1 MVDKLGPIPEKF
13 LNLNKSFK
21 DQYNKMMK
29 DKSPEA
35 RKSFDE
41 QFPSASPEAR
51 DLLEKMLKYLPE
63 EWITVLQAM
72 QHPYLKDL
80 WEENAGDGLEEPHG

>member
-21 DQYNKMMK
+21 EQYFQMMK

-41 QFPSASPEAR
+41 QFPSASPEA
-51 DLLEKMLKYLPE
+51 
-63 EWITVLQAM
+63 
-72 QHPYLKDL
+72 
-80 WEENAGDGLEEPHG
+80 